1 MNKREVMTSKR
12 TKTTWLTAALVVLVV
27 SAAALIIPKVFTAMD
42 ENPETGTL
50 LQSVDAH
57 EAAFAVN
64 IAEVQELISGADEAF
79 GGWEQPS
86 PATLEQCGDR
96 STGEHAFAAFFSVG
110 NTGGWHFPNGEAA
123 FRDAIG
129 VRLSDAG
136 WQNITGAEFK
146 GDIDSV
152 SLRAELPGEVES
164 LLIMF
169 YPGEVADGI
178 TVNMQSACQ
187 PGSVADIWS
196 ASRDARTNS

>member
-12 TKTTWLTAALVVLVV
+12 KKTAWLIAALVVLVV
-27 SAAALIIPKVFTAMD
+27 SAAALIIPKVFTAMN
-42 ENPETGTL
+42 ENSETGTL
-50 LQSVDAH
+50 LESVDAH

-64 IAEVQELISGADEAF
+64 ITEVQELISGSDEAF
-79 GGWEQPS
+79 GDWEQPS

-110 NTGGWHFPNGEAA
+110 NTDGWRFPNGEAA
-123 FRDAIG
+123 LRDAIG
-129 VRLSDAG
+129 ARLADAG
-136 WQNITGAEFK
+136 WQNITGAEFD

-152 SLRAELPGEVES
+152 SLRAELPGEVDS
-164 LLIMF
+164 LLLMF

-187 PGSVADIWS
+187 SGSVADIWS
-196 ASRDARTNS
+196 ASRDSRKSS